1 MRKCKQCQITQI
13 ISPEKQQSNNVC
25 KFLEL
30 NLFSTLSSLPDV
42 WNAFWR
48 PTLIWFR
55 GFQPMMCGWKEI
67 KRSLIYCFDKLRFL
81 RNILDLIC
89 LYLKPYVTVIVTP
102 MCLKENLW
110 FQGYSGKPL
119 ECFYLIT
126 HWKVN
131 LKTSILGREQV
142 GTCRPRLK
150 AYSNFFHFLSSK
162 SSSLFVITL
171 SLCVCVCEC
180 MCVGVC
186 VRVCVCVCMCVR
198 ACVCVCMC
206 VRVCVCACVQVCEC
220 RCKCVCECVWE
231 FITCMREFVS
241 ECVCC
246 DC

>member
-1 MRKCKQCQITQI
+1 
-13 ISPEKQQSNNVC
+13 
-25 KFLEL
+25 
-30 NLFSTLSSLPDV
+30 
-42 WNAFWR
+42 
-48 PTLIWFR
+48 
-55 GFQPMMCGWKEI
+55 
-67 KRSLIYCFDKLRFL
+67 
-81 RNILDLIC
+81 
-89 LYLKPYVTVIVTP
+89 

-180 MCVGVC
+180 VRVCASVCECVC
-186 VRVCVCVCMCVR
+186 VRV
-198 ACVCVCMC
+198 CVCVCMC